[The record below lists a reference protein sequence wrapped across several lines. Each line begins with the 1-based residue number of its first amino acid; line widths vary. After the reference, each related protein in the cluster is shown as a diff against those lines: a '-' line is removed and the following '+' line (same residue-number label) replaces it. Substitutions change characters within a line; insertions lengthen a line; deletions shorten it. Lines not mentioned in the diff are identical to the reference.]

1 MNQTT
6 KTTVY
11 VLSWT
16 DYTLNEKTNNFEFA
30 RKSSNESNRVSF
42 DKNELKDKMNE
53 HARLAHKENR
63 GWIGMNASG
72 KITNDAL
79 SVYNSRRDLKRVF
92 QITEHEITF

>member
-11 VLSWT
+11 VLSWA
-16 DYTLNEKTNNFEFA
+16 DYTLQANGKFEFA
-30 RKSSNESNRVSF
+30 CKCSNECNKVSF
-42 DKNELKDKMNE
+42 DKTELLEKLRE
-53 HARLAHKENR
+53 HSYLAHIENR
-63 GWIGMNASG
+63 GWFRMDENG

-79 SVYNSRRDLKRVF
+79 TVYNSRKDLKRVF